1 MDEIDYW
8 IGNKCKKFDT
18 YWLCELTVH
27 LLVKTYIE
35 KRIWSSYEEYRI
47 AMMRMFFDGYITV
60 IFYHFPLNPIYI
72 LSYILL
78 KIISIS

>member
-1 MDEIDYW
+1 MQKIRYLLTMRID
-8 IGNKCKKFDT
+8 CTFKF
-18 YWLCELTVH
+18 
-27 LLVKTYIE
+27 TYIE